1 MDYTFF
7 SSFLCKP
14 NSAGMKF
21 KDNLQVASYIYKT
34 GVHSLKIKRKKNP
47 KQQKD

>member
-7 SSFLCKP
+7 SLFLCKP

-21 KDNLQVASYIYKT
+21 KDKLQVASYIYKT
-34 GVHSLKIKRKKNP
+34 GVHFLKINRKRNP
-47 KQQKD
+47 QRKLK